1 MITAVQNFNRM
12 EIICKFFL
20 LGVIQTEILNM
31 AEGARAAIS
40 DDRAEDMSPTE
51 VAKLQL
57 KVTFSLVL
65 NKCSEKDLTSSK

>member
-1 MITAVQNFNRM
+1 
-12 EIICKFFL
+12 
-20 LGVIQTEILNM
+20 M

-57 KVTFSLVL
+57 KVTFLLLL
-65 NKCSEKDLTSSK
+65 NKCFEKDLTSSK